1 MERLHCH
8 KPKGPIVHP
17 KKTCVKHICHP
28 HVVDH
33 IHPSETI
40 YKHHHVY
47 THKHHYPHHECHTC
61 EVSHQ
66 HQQCGYPKCPAPDH
80 HYMKPHGMGHQMP
93 QPMPRRPFFG
103 W

>member
-1 MERLHCH
+1 MHCQ
-8 KPKGPIVHP
+8 KPMGPIVHP
-17 KKTCVKHICHP
+17 KQTCVKHVCHP

-40 YKHHHVY
+40 YKHHHIY
-47 THKHHYPHHECHTC
+47 THKHHYPHNECHTC

-66 HQQCGYPKCPAPDH
+66 HQQCGVPKCQCPQPTH
-80 HYMKPHGMGHQMP
+80 HMGPMMGKGTAMKP
-93 QPMPRRPFFG
+93 RSFWG